1 MASCALNDL
10 NARRGGKEPPDAQ
23 CTQIKLNQL
32 AVDYPAYAM
41 VICQHSHI
49 KDVNNICWLIPWSF
63 AKL

>member
-10 NARRGGKEPPDAQ
+10 NAWRGGEEPPDV
-23 CTQIKLNQL
+23 QL

-49 KDVNNICWLIPWSF
+49 KDVNNICWLIPW
-63 AKL
+63 

>member
-1 MASCALNDL
+1 MANCVLNDL
-10 NARRGGKEPPDAQ
+10 NA
-23 CTQIKLNQL
+23 QL